1 MLDFAVITVTEIKC
15 LNSESLGHWQ
25 QHTAGRDH
33 ADGWH
38 HMDLCRTTMFTYPLF
53 TSIATLIIWVL
64 YEHVYKTTVEQ
75 RKGYTAYGINRHQ
88 QLGTRLSCSGA
99 SL

>member
-15 LNSESLGHWQ
+15 LNSESILATVH
-25 QHTAGRDH
+25 AGRDND

-38 HMDLCRTTMFTYPLF
+38 HMDLCRTTMSTYPLF
-53 TSIATLIIWVL
+53 TCIATLIIWVL